1 VETSTA
7 GDSAVKQLH
16 QEHGYPQFDCVGGC
30 VWIWERLIQT
40 EDSTEVVARQIRRDG
55 TPR

>member
-16 QEHGYPQFDCVGGC
+16 QERGYPQFDCTGSC
-30 VWIWERLIQT
+30 VWIWQRLLQT
-40 EDSTEVVARQIRRDG
+40 QDNTQVIARQIRRDT

>member
-1 VETSTA
+1 METSTA

-16 QEHGYPQFDCVGGC
+16 QERGYPQFDCTGSC
-30 VWIWERLIQT
+30 VWIWQRLLQT
-40 EDSTEVVARQIRRDG
+40 QDNTQVIARQIRRDT